1 MKRDLAKTFQHMSI
15 IEIDWWLL
23 SFFWEN
29 DYYYDRF
36 LLFDLHIFFY
46 IFDLLIKALHWILLI
61 VFHWIIILHY
71 LDDFFA
77 ILLSRV
83 DSILYQKHID
93 DLCIEL
99 ELKIN
104 HKKNICDTIVD
115 FLDIELDNELMKARL
130 FKKKLERA
138 IHEIKSTL
146 KQSSLLHIE
155 LQSLVDF
162 LSFVVKMMI
171 SSRTFLR
178 RLYDAFRTKA
188 HRHHIIAIMRFNF
201 QWWNHF
207 LFKWNDIKSLSK
219 HRSTIYMWIDA
230 FENYDIRDHIT
241 QNFVETSL
249 SHLMYNHRFFTR
261 LSLKHINVK
270 EMTSILFVMKKWL
283 NFIRE
288 KHLIIHD
295 DNYVVVSRLRKR
307 SIQDVVMTSLRDI
320 CMLLTKHDITIIFE
334 WISTNDN
341 TFANLLSRDKWV
353 TIVNTWSQL
362 LMTFSIDDMIK
373 QTWVEQ
379 SLCFFDEN

>member
-1 MKRDLAKTFQHMSI
+1 MKKDLAKTFRHMSM

-23 SFFWEN
+23 SFFWED

-36 LLFDLHIFFY
+36 LLFDLRISFY
-46 IFDLLIKALHWILLI
+46 IFDLLVKALHWILLI
-61 VFHWIIILHY
+61 VFHWVIILHY

-155 LQSLVDF
+155 LQSLIDF

-171 SSRTFLR
+171 SSKTFLR
-178 RLYDAFRTKA
+178 RLYDALCTRV
-188 HRHHIIAIMRFNF
+188 HRHHIIAIMRLDL
-201 QWWNHF
+201 QWWDHF
-207 LFKWNDIKSLSK
+207 LLKWNDIKSLSK

-230 FENYDIRDHIT
+230 FESYDMRDHIT
-241 QNFVETSL
+241 QNLVEVSL
-249 SHLMYNHRFFTR
+249 SHLMYSHRFFTR

-288 KHLIIHD
+288 KHLVIHD

-320 CMLLTKHDITIIFE
+320 CMLLAKHDITITFE
-334 WISTNDN
+334 WISINDN
-341 TFANLLSRDKWV
+341 TLANLLSRDKWA
-353 TIVNTWSQL
+353 TITNTWPQL
-362 LMTFSIDDMIK
+362 LMTLSTDDMIK

-379 SLCFFDEN
+379 PLYFFDEN